1 MALTHKVRRNRII
14 VRNHLCIEEKC
25 RKSIELHQ
33 RFIAED
39 REEIKGLE
47 EDEKNGIQRK
57 SKDNKSRIEDTYLL
71 IFKYELDDI
80 RAKYS
85 LGDDISTIEEDY
97 HNAIYDLEQ
106 TGTRE
111 VGYLSLLWTIS
122 LGILLETDK
131 KNIERLSK
139 VVEKKEINDAVID
152 FLLCASD
159 IGYTKIS
166 NEYYKENPYAKT
178 RGIIDFAQ
186 TDKREASKRLQT
198 YMEKEWF
205 KGHYDYEWKNSHKE
219 PGYVGYWSF
228 ETAAL
233 AKILA
238 LDDTSLVN
246 NNHYPYDLAHY
257 KNSMKFK
264 PISLSDYDNKQEIEE
279 LVIIEGIENN
289 PALEKVIPPR
299 WHAFI
304 NELIQDY
311 NELDNRSFYE
321 KYKKTIGLGQIW
333 FLLEEY
339 EEENEGKN
347 LLGSLIVFAMVEKGC
362 ILQLDY
368 KDDLEDYD
376 SYLKNYW
383 DIETKLVQFILDND
397 QNYYALIPM
406 DVDISN
412 MYEVP
417 LQDVN

>member
-1 MALTHKVRRNRII
+1 MRD
-14 VRNHLCIEEKC
+14 HLCIEEKC
-25 RKSIELHQ
+25 RKGIEYHK
-33 RFIAED
+33 RYIAEKKI
-39 REEIKGLE
+39 EIENLK
-47 EDEKNGIQRK
+47 EDERKGIQRK
-57 SKDNKSRIEDTYLL
+57 PKDNLSIIEARYLNSF
-71 IFKYELDDI
+71 IHQIDDI
-80 RAKYS
+80 SAKYS

-97 HNAIYDLEQ
+97 QNAIDNLEQ
-106 TGTRE
+106 TGKKE
-111 VGYLSLLWTIS
+111 AGYINILWTIS

-166 NEYYKENPYAKT
+166 NEYDKENPYAKT
-178 RGIIDFAQ
+178 REIIDLAQ
-186 TDKREASKRLQT
+186 TDKKEASKRLQT

-205 KGHYDYEWKNSHKE
+205 KGHYDYDWKNSHKE

-233 AKILA
+233 AKILE

-257 KNSMKFK
+257 KNSKKFK
-264 PISLSDYDNKQEIEE
+264 PISLSDYDNEQEIEE
-279 LVIIEGIENN
+279 LDIIEGIENN
-289 PALEKVIPPR
+289 PVLEKVIPPR

-304 NELIQDY
+304 NELIHDY

-333 FLLEEY
+333 FLLKEY

-347 LLGSLIVFAMVEKGC
+347 LLGSLIVFAMVENGC

-368 KDDLEDYD
+368 KEDLEDYD
-376 SYLKNYW
+376 SNIKNYW
-383 DIETKLVQFILDND
+383 NTETKLVQFILDND
-397 QNYYALIPM
+397 QNYYALVPINV
-406 DVDISN
+406 DVRV
-412 MYEVP
+412 MYEVI
-417 LQDVN
+417 LQDMK